1 MIKKTRKK
9 SRNIKMMWI
18 WISIMAIFISELLFY
33 TWCRV
38 QSVQLGYAIS
48 ELTQIHHRQIT
59 MQNNLKVEYARLKSP
74 NRIAKIATNRLGLS
88 MPTSKQII
96 IIP

>member
-1 MIKKTRKK
+1 MKKK
-9 SRNIKMMWI
+9 SKKFRDLKMMWI
-18 WISIMAIFISELLFY
+18 WISIMVIFISELLLY

-48 ELTQIHHRQIT
+48 ELTQTQHQRIT
-59 MQNNLKVEYARLKSP
+59 MQNNLKIEFARLKSP
-74 NRIAKIATNRLGLS
+74 NRIVNIATKKLGLI

>member
-1 MIKKTRKK
+1 M
-9 SRNIKMMWI
+9 SI
-18 WISIMAIFISELLFY
+18 WFSIMLIFISELLLY

-48 ELTQIHHRQIT
+48 QLTETNHTRMT
-59 MQNNLKVEYARLKSP
+59 MQNNLKIEYARLKSP
-74 NRIAKIATNRLGLS
+74 NRIVNIATNRLGLI

>member
-1 MIKKTRKK
+1 MKKKPKK
-9 SRNIKMMWI
+9 SNNLKMMWI
-18 WISIMAIFISELLFY
+18 WISIMVIFISELLLY

-48 ELTQIHHRQIT
+48 QLTQTHHKRIT
-59 MQNNLKVEYARLKSP
+59 MQNNLKIEFARLKSP
-74 NRIAKIATNRLGLS
+74 NRIVNIATNRLGLI

>member
-1 MIKKTRKK
+1 
-9 SRNIKMMWI
+9 MMWI
-18 WISIMAIFISELLFY
+18 WISIMVIFIFELLLY

-48 ELTQIHHRQIT
+48 ELRQTHRMRIT
-59 MQNNLKVEYARLKSP
+59 MQNNLKIEYARLKSP
-74 NRIAKIATNRLGLS
+74 NRIVKIATNRLGLS

>member
-1 MIKKTRKK
+1 
-9 SRNIKMMWI
+9 MWI
-18 WISIMAIFISELLFY
+18 WISIMVIFISELLLY

-48 ELTQIHHRQIT
+48 QLTQTHHKRIT
-59 MQNNLKVEYARLKSP
+59 MQNNLKIEFARLKSP
-74 NRIAKIATNRLGLS
+74 NRIVIIATNRLGLI